1 MHGSRIKIPF
11 QASTLL
17 VGAGFP
23 LLASV
28 ALAWIPALHQ
38 RFLAAPPVCWS
49 RLLLHRDCAGCGLTR
64 SFVAIAGGELSAGV
78 QWNPL
83 GPVLYLY
90 LCAMALSGAAEM
102 IFPRLWP
109 WRKIEAVGTIA
120 MLVWSGVDVVA
131 FYFG

>member
-1 MHGSRIKIPF
+1 MDGSRIKIPF

-17 VGAGFP
+17 VAAGFP

-64 SFVAIAGGELSAGV
+64 SLVAIAGGELSAGV

-109 WRKIEAVGTIA
+109 WRRIEAVATIA
-120 MLVWSGVDVVA
+120 MLVWACVDVVA

>member
-38 RFLAAPPVCWS
+38 RFLAVPPVCWS

-109 WRKIEAVGTIA
+109 WRRIEAVGTIA